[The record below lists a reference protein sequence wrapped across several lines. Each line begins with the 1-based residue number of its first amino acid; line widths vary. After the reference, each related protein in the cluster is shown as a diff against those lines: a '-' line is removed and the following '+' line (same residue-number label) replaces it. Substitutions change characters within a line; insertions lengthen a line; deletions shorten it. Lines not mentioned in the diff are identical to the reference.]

1 MQANWKTLQ
10 WNDMGICV
18 SQTQWLQYRIV
29 QKVGKEPLSTAADG
43 DGEVK

>member
-10 WNDMGICV
+10 WNHMDICV
-18 SQTQWLQYRIV
+18 FKNQWLQYRIV

-43 DGEVK
+43 DGEVE